1 MKMNLQI
8 KSFQASDEAEGIFEA
23 YANVKWFKDHAADV
37 TVDNAFINSIAK
49 CKASGRMPKMLF
61 NHDHDKVIGVWL
73 EMEEDE
79 HGLKVKGQLAMN
91 TSKGREVYELLKIG
105 ALDALS
111 IGYITVKENYDPSTN
126 TNFLVEVDVRE
137 ISVVT
142 FPCNEASLV
151 SSVKSDEVQTEPET
165 TAEPEAE
172 IEAEKSDINTVVE
185 NDENEPEQTELEITD
200 NGNDE
205 EEKAI
210 HAKLDAFLLNR
221 KLDAFLAKYSRK

>member
-8 KSFQASDEAEGIFEA
+8 KSFQASDEGEGIFEA

-49 CKASGRMPKMLF
+49 CKATGRMPKMLF

-73 EMEEDE
+73 EMDEDE

-91 TSKGREVYELLKIG
+91 TSKGREVYELLKLK

-111 IGYITVKENYDPSTN
+111 IGYITVSENYDPSTN
-126 TNFLVEVDVRE
+126 TNFLVEVDIRE

-151 SSVKSDEVQTEPET
+151 SSVKSDEP
-165 TAEPEAE
+165 E
-172 IEAEKSDINTVVE
+172 IEPEKSDINNIVA
-185 NDENEPEQTELEITD
+185 DEQEPEKSEPETTEDET
-200 NGNDE
+200 DE

-210 HAKLDAFLLNR
+210 NAKLDAFLLNQ
-221 KLDAFLAKYSRK
+221 KLDAFLAAYNRK

>member
-8 KSFQASDEAEGIFEA
+8 KSFQANDEEQGIFEA
-23 YANVKWFKDHAADV
+23 YANVKWFKDHAKDV

-49 CKASGRMPKMLF
+49 AKATGRMPKMLF

-73 EMEEDE
+73 EMEEDD

-91 TSKGREVYELLKIG
+91 TAKGREVFELLKLG

-111 IGYITVKENYDPSTN
+111 IGYITINESYDPSTN
-126 TNFLVEVDVRE
+126 TNFLVEVDIRE

-151 SSVKSDEVQTEPET
+151 SSVKSE
-165 TAEPEAE
+165 E
-172 IEAEKSDINTVVE
+172 IEPEKSDLNTVE
-185 NDENEPEQTELEITD
+185 NDEDEIKADEAEPVQDEPA
-200 NGNDE
+200 DE
-205 EEKAI
+205 EANAI
-210 HAKLDAFLLNR
+210 NAKLDAFILNH
-221 KLDAFLAKYSRK
+221 KLDVFLAKYSRK